1 MSTVCEN
8 CLNEIKYHSSNADS
22 FSNKKFDIYFCNRC
36 FIGKTNLDKDF
47 DFTSY
52 YPKNYY
58 GKDGKKFNILI
69 EFIVLFSR
77 YLRSLFCYRFFN
89 KKNIKLLDI
98 GCGRGQFIYLMK
110 KKGWFVYGTETSSI
124 SALAAKK
131 RVGDDAI
138 LINKD
143 LSELKNIDI
152 VFDMI
157 TLWHVLEHLNEPK
170 KIVNL
175 IEEKLI
181 NKGYVVVEVPNFNSF
196 QHLINKNNWIH
207 LDCPRH
213 VTHFTKEGLINF
225 FDNNKFKI
233 IKSSTLSF
241 EFGFYGMLQS
251 LLNLFVPVPNY
262 LFFLLR
268 KKNAK
273 ISKIPFIK
281 NYLSLVLT
289 ITLFIPLSIVSVI
302 FELIAVIFN
311 KGGILRIVIQKI

>member
-1 MSTVCEN
+1 MSSVCEN
-8 CLNEIKYHSSNADS
+8 CLNEIKYHSSNTDS

-58 GKDGKKFNILI
+58 GKDGKKFNFLI
-69 EFIVLFSR
+69 EFIVLFFR
-77 YLRSLFCYRFFN
+77 YLRLLFCYSFFN
-89 KKNIKLLDI
+89 KKNIKILDI

-143 LSELKNIDI
+143 LGELKNIDT

-157 TLWHVLEHLNEPK
+157 TLWHVLEHLSKPK
-170 KIVNL
+170 R
-175 IEEKLI
+175 LI
-181 NKGYVVVEVPNFNSF
+181 NIIEKRLIDKGYLVVEVPNFNSF
-196 QHLINKNNWIH
+196 QHFIDKNNWIH

-225 FDNNKFKI
+225 FDNKKFKI

-251 LLNLFVPVPNY
+251 LLNFFVPVPNY

-273 ISKIPFIK
+273 ISDIPFMK
-281 NYLSLVLT
+281 NYLSLFLTLVLF
-289 ITLFIPLSIVSVI
+289 LPLSIISVI
-302 FELIAVIFN
+302 FEFIAVILK

>member
-1 MSTVCEN
+1 MSIICEN
-8 CLNEIKYHSSNADS
+8 CLDENKYHSSNTDS
-22 FSNKKFDIYFCNRC
+22 FTGKKFDIYFCNRC
-36 FIGKTNLDKDF
+36 FVGKTNLDKNF
-47 DFTSY
+47 DFTPY

-58 GKDGKKFNILI
+58 GKDGKKFNFLI
-69 EFIVLFSR
+69 ELIVLFFR
-77 YLRSLFCYRFFN
+77 YLRSLFCYRLFN
-89 KKNIKLLDI
+89 KKDIKLLDV

-110 KKGWFVYGTETSSI
+110 KKGWFVYGTETSST
-124 SALAAKK
+124 SAIAAKK

-143 LSELKNIDI
+143 LNELENIDI
-152 VFDMI
+152 SFDI
-157 TLWHVLEHLNEPK
+157 ISLWHVLEHLNEPK
-170 KIVNL
+170 KVVNL
-175 IEEKLI
+175 IDKKLVH
-181 NKGYVVVEVPNFNSF
+181 KGYVVVEVPNFNSF

-225 FDNNKFKI
+225 FGNKKFKI

-251 LLNLFVPVPNY
+251 LLNFFVPVPNY

-273 ISKIPFIK
+273 VSGIPFMK
-281 NYLSLVLT
+281 NYLSLFLTLVLF
-289 ITLFIPLSIVSVI
+289 LPLLIISVI
-302 FELIAVIFN
+302 FEFIAIILK

>member
-1 MSTVCEN
+1 MTSVCEN
-8 CLNEIKYHSSNADS
+8 CLNEIKYHSSNTDS

-52 YPKNYY
+52 YPNNYY
-58 GKDGKKFNILI
+58 GQDGKKFNFLI
-69 EFIVLFSR
+69 EFIVLFFR

-89 KKNIKLLDI
+89 KKNIKILDI
-98 GCGRGQFIYLMK
+98 GCGRGQFLYLMK

-196 QHLINKNNWIH
+196 QHLISKNNWIH

-213 VTHFTKEGLINF
+213 VTHFTKKGLINF
-225 FDNNKFKI
+225 FDND
-233 IKSSTLSF
+233 
-241 EFGFYGMLQS
+241 
-251 LLNLFVPVPNY
+251 
-262 LFFLLR
+262 
-268 KKNAK
+268 
-273 ISKIPFIK
+273 
-281 NYLSLVLT
+281 
-289 ITLFIPLSIVSVI
+289 
-302 FELIAVIFN
+302 
-311 KGGILRIVIQKI
+311 

>member
-1 MSTVCEN
+1 
-8 CLNEIKYHSSNADS
+8 
-22 FSNKKFDIYFCNRC
+22 
-36 FIGKTNLDKDF
+36 
-47 DFTSY
+47 
-52 YPKNYY
+52 
-58 GKDGKKFNILI
+58 
-69 EFIVLFSR
+69 
-77 YLRSLFCYRFFN
+77 
-89 KKNIKLLDI
+89 
-98 GCGRGQFIYLMK
+98 MK
-110 KKGWFVYGTETSSI
+110 KRGWFVYGTETSSI
-124 SALAAKK
+124 SALVAKK
-131 RVGDDAI
+131 KVGDDAI

-143 LSELKNIDI
+143 LNELTNIDI

-225 FDNNKFKI
+225 FDNKKFKI

-281 NYLSLVLT
+281 NYLSLLLT
-289 ITLFIPLSIVSVI
+289 ITLFIPLSIVSII
-302 FELIAVIFN
+302 FEFTAVLFK
-311 KGGILRIVIQKI
+311 KGGIIRIVIQKI

>member
-1 MSTVCEN
+1 MPSVCEN
-8 CLNEIKYHSSNADS
+8 CLNEIKQHSSNTDP

-58 GKDGKKFNILI
+58 GKDGKKFNFLI
-69 EFIVLFSR
+69 EFIVLFFR

-196 QHLINKNNWIH
+196 QHLISKNNWTH

-225 FDNNKFKI
+225 FDNKKFKI
-233 IKSSTLSF
+233 IKSSTFSV
-241 EFGFYGMLQS
+241 EYGFYGMLQS
-251 LLNLFVPVPNY
+251 LLNLFLPVPNY
-262 LFFLLR
+262 LFSLIR
-268 KKNAK
+268 SKNAK
-273 ISKIPFIK
+273 INKTPLIK
-281 NYLSLVLT
+281 NYISFLLSIFL
-289 ITLFIPLSIVSVI
+289 IIPLLFVSIF
-302 FELIAVIFN
+302 FELLSVLF
-311 KGGILRIVIQKI
+311 KRGGIIKVVIQKK

>member
-1 MSTVCEN
+1 
-8 CLNEIKYHSSNADS
+8 
-22 FSNKKFDIYFCNRC
+22 
-36 FIGKTNLDKDF
+36 
-47 DFTSY
+47 
-52 YPKNYY
+52 
-58 GKDGKKFNILI
+58 
-69 EFIVLFSR
+69 
-77 YLRSLFCYRFFN
+77 
-89 KKNIKLLDI
+89 
-98 GCGRGQFIYLMK
+98 MK

-131 RVGDDAI
+131 RVGGDAI
-138 LINKD
+138 LVNKD
-143 LSELKNIDI
+143 LNELKNIDI

-196 QHLINKNNWIH
+196 QHLISKNNWIH

-225 FDNNKFKI
+225 FDNSKFKI

-273 ISKIPFIK
+273 ISEISFIK
-281 NYLSLVLT
+281 NYLSLLLT

-302 FELIAVIFN
+302 FEFIAVIFK
-311 KGGILRIVIQKI
+311 KGGIIRIVIQKI